1 VTFAASTFTVD
12 GEPVPTSASFGV
24 AAFDFASADLRVT
37 LPDLI
42 VAADKQLYAAKRNG
56 RNRVESVELAA

>member
-1 VTFAASTFTVD
+1 
-12 GEPVPTSASFGV
+12 V
-24 AAFDFASADLRVT
+24 AAYDFSSADLRVT

-56 RNRVESVELAA
+56 RNRVESIELA